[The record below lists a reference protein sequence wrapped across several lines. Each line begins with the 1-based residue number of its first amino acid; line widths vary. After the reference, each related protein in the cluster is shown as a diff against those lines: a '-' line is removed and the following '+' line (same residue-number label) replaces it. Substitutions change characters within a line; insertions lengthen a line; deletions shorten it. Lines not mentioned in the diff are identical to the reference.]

1 MSTKAGRESRVWY
14 GHRPNADKAH
24 ILVSWSIAIVA
35 IAIRKDGHAVA
46 QPSLIIL
53 HDVRHRLISV
63 VVVLKVLVVVVRI
76 GHLVDELA
84 EEVGESCTVFGFE
97 LLEAL
102 DVAFDDLGLGLE
114 VVADLLGVVVG
125 SGTGLSN
132 RSRRRASALSAS

>member
-1 MSTKAGRESRVWY
+1 MSTKAGRESRRT
-14 GHRPNADKAH
+14 GTAIGQCGQSPHLGE
-24 ILVSWSIAIVA
+24 LVNRDRRDRNT
-35 IAIRKDGHAVA
+35 RKDGHAVA

-63 VVVLKVLVVVVRI
+63 VVVLRVLVVVVRI

-102 DVAFDDLGLGLE
+102 DVAFDDLGLVLE
-114 VVADLLGVVVG
+114 VVADLLGG
-125 SGTGLSN
+125 
-132 RSRRRASALSAS
+132 